1 MNEKVS
7 SQRILWIDGAK
18 GIAIL
23 LVVLAHVW
31 RGLHDAGMLDW
42 NAAYA
47 TADFTIYAFHMPAF
61 FLLAGL
67 TTPHSLRK
75 GAPGFL
81 RSKVVTVAYPYF
93 LWSLIQ
99 GLIMV
104 ALARITNGKVSLSD
118 LLAIPYR
125 PMAQFWFLYTL
136 FVFQVA
142 IAVFKPRVLL
152 ALSIVCFVATQFL
165 FKYDTTLFNIG
176 HFALFFA
183 AGAALSDQLL
193 VIPTRVSVWIAAA
206 AFALLAIAYHFTTL
220 YYLNIAVLPL
230 ALAGCLLVA
239 SSAVTAAPKAIG
251 PTLGK
256 LGQYSM
262 SIYVMHIMA
271 ASGMRIALRKAG
283 LPPYGEIYLVA
294 GTLAGILL
302 PIAGHA
308 VLARANLL
316 WLFGLGKRRK
326 ASHAQTE
333 TLAIQS

>member
-1 MNEKVS
+1 MSDKVS
-7 SQRILWIDGAK
+7 PQRIVWIDGAK

-31 RGLHDAGMLDW
+31 RGLRDAGMLDW

-81 RSKVVTVAYPYF
+81 RSKVATVAYPYF
-93 LWSLIQ
+93 VWSLIQ
-99 GLIMV
+99 GVIMV

-142 IAVFKPRVLL
+142 IAIFKPRVLL
-152 ALSIVCFVATQFL
+152 ALSIICFVATQFL

-193 VIPTRVSVWIAAA
+193 AIPTRVPVWVAAPVFA
-206 AFALLAIAYHFTTL
+206 VLAFAYHFTTL
-220 YYLNIAVLPL
+220 YYLNIVVLPL

-239 SSAVTAAPKAIG
+239 SSAAAAAPTAIG
-251 PTLGK
+251 NTLGN

-283 LPPYGEIYLVA
+283 LPPEGEIYLVA

-302 PIAGHA
+302 PVAGHA

-316 WLFGLGKRRK
+316 WVFGLGKRRI
-326 ASHAQTE
+326 ARPAPAE
-333 TLAIQS
+333 ALAIHT